1 MINLP
6 RFFVRQKFRMDIAM
20 SFLTVINFVLL
31 CITASDKVQ
40 KGANYLGIKIHVFAL
55 VATMTFLALGTIW
68 LFGYLLD
75 HKFKYWQNLATE
87 QNKRNP
93 QITEILKI
101 CRDIETKDKG
111 NDAP

>member
-1 MINLP
+1 MINFP

-40 KGANYLGIKIHVFAL
+40 KGMNYLGINVNVLVLICSMAL
-55 VATMTFLALGTIW
+55 VALGLVW
-68 LFGYLLD
+68 LFGFLLD

-87 QNKRNP
+87 QNSRNP
-93 QITEILKI
+93 QISEILKI
-101 CRDIETKDKG
+101 CRDLDDKG
-111 NDAP
+111 GKG